1 MARIRVEVDEPAARL
16 TLKAMLEA
24 EGHALVPGDADLC
37 IADTAERAAQ
47 AARSGPALILATA
60 GSLSEAVDAMRR
72 GVFGYILTPFVPG
85 EAALMVQ
92 RALRGGGEAAAAEPQ
107 HTRLADVERAHIEAI
122 MRRCKH
128 NQAEAARVLG
138 IARNTLW
145 RKLKQFGRPANA

>member
-37 IADTAERAAQ
+37 IADTAERAVQ
-47 AARSGPALILATA
+47 AVRSGPVLILATA
-60 GSLSEAVDAMRR
+60 GALSEAVDAMRR

-92 RALRGGGEAAAAEPQ
+92 RALRGGGEAAAEPQ
-107 HTRLADVERAHIEAI
+107 HTRLADVERAHIETI

-145 RKLKQFGRPANA
+145 RKLKQFGRPASV